1 MKLFGMRSVTASAL
15 SLWLGVLACL
25 LGCAKPAAALTHNPA
40 TEQAGANCPKSA
52 DDGGD
57 SCCQHGHDSH
67 GSSDKSSHHAMS
79 CCPTETVLAERK
91 SAPIAKAVAVDL
103 AALAIP
109 VADAY
114 SVVFESSI
122 AGGPTPWQAGR
133 DILRRVHV
141 LRI

>member
-25 LGCAKPAAALTHNPA
+25 LGCAKPAAALTHN
-40 TEQAGANCPKSA
+40 QAAQVGANCPKAA

-57 SCCQHGHDSH
+57 SCCQHGHDSS
-67 GSSDKSSHHAMS
+67 GTSDKSGHHAKS
-79 CCPTETVLAERK
+79 CCPTETALTERK
-91 SAPIAKAVAVDL
+91 SAPIAKAVVVAVV
-103 AALAIP
+103 ALAVP
-109 VADAY
+109 VANA
-114 SVVFESSI
+114 SPMALESSV

-133 DILRRVHV
+133 DILLRVHV